1 MDLVASRAIIA
12 LIGQYP
18 IRTPCFVIIFVMIF
32 VIISQSSRFGCGEIS
47 MRRSCDGPT
56 ASIVPRRLRKES
68 CGLPRGVRSV
78 HDLSPSPRRGI
89 ACGMLLEGSH
99 GAY

>member
-32 VIISQSSRFGCGEIS
+32 VIISQSSRFGCDEIS
-47 MRRSCDGPT
+47 MR
-56 ASIVPRRLRKES
+56 
-68 CGLPRGVRSV
+68 
-78 HDLSPSPRRGI
+78 
-89 ACGMLLEGSH
+89 
-99 GAY
+99 